1 MECRVENKVKPVRS
15 KASKRGKLFLSLVV
29 LSPRQNYPTGRR
41 RVQASCHL
49 EVKKGKSGRRRP
61 RPLQGNFV
69 PSGSASNLSCSALQ
83 MAAVCHHKRG
93 SSQRVILSFDPELQ
107 TPRHAKSIMIMPAS
121 GCPFP
126 PVVVGLRIRAL
137 EYGTNDRRVKF
148 RDLTSS

>member
-49 EVKKGKSGRRRP
+49 KVKKGKSGRRRP
-61 RPLQGNFV
+61 QPLQGNFV

-107 TPRHAKSIMIMPAS
+107 TPRHAKSMIMPAS
-121 GCPFP
+121 GFP
-126 PVVVGLRIRAL
+126 PVVVGLGTRAL